1 MNPIL
6 FQYGPFAI
14 RWYGVMMAT
23 MILLAVAMAYR
34 YGPRFGVPQASLERI
49 TVSFVVLAFVGA
61 RLGYVISHPAEF
73 VRPGEILR
81 VDHGGLS
88 SHGAIA
94 VGLLTL
100 WVLSRR
106 WKRSIWDLADTVVW
120 VIPLGN
126 ILVRFGNFMNGEL
139 YGDITTG
146 PWAVRFPGIPGPRHP
161 LQLYEM
167 GFAVLILVVAL
178 RLARRRAFSGQI
190 FWTVIVLTSIGRI
203 LLDLLRSEDRIWGIL
218 TLGHIPAIVFVL
230 VGSWFLLVHG
240 LRRRPTGSPLNPS
253 LP

>member
-1 MNPIL
+1 
-6 FQYGPFAI
+6 
-14 RWYGVMMAT
+14 MMAT

-61 RLGYVISHPAEF
+61 RLGFVISHPAEF
-73 VRPGEILR
+73 ARPAEILR

-106 WKRSIWDLADTVVW
+106 WRRSIWDLADTVVW

-139 YGDITTG
+139 YGDITTV

-167 GFAVLILVVAL
+167 GFAVLILVAAL

-203 LLDLLRSEDRIWGIL
+203 LLDFLRSEDRIWGIL
-218 TLGHIPAIVFVL
+218 TLGHIPAIILVF